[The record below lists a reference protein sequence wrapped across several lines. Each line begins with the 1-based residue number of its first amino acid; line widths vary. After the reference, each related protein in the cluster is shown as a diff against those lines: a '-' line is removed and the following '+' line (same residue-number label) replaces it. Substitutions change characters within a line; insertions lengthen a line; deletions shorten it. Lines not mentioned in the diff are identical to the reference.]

1 MGGGGGGLGVTKG
14 SCGGE
19 RRVRMMTF
27 ISEMRKGGKKTSPKD
42 WDGGVAVMKGGR
54 KSGRE
59 EEEEG
64 KKNRLAWLQSK
75 RAEEDSV
82 FSFFLSFFFP
92 VVALTP
98 GSGSDR
104 RVVYANEDGARVF
117 MSRRA
122 LSQGPSVSVS
132 QGRGEDVGEG
142 PRGS

>member
-1 MGGGGGGLGVTKG
+1 MVERVGRDDDIHFRNEERKKKKQDWVRGV
-14 SCGGE
+14 
-19 RRVRMMTF
+19 V
-27 ISEMRKGGKKTSPKD
+27 
-42 WDGGVAVMKGGR
+42 VMKGGR
-54 KSGRE
+54 KSGSGR

-64 KKNRLAWLQSK
+64 KKLPRLAPIKAGGGGQ
-75 RAEEDSV
+75 RV
-82 FSFFLSFFFP
+82 FFFS

-117 MSRRA
+117 MCPCA
-122 LSQGPSVSVS
+122 LSRGPSVSVS

>member
-1 MGGGGGGLGVTKG
+1 
-14 SCGGE
+14 
-19 RRVRMMTF
+19 MTF
-27 ISEMRKGGKKTSPKD
+27 ISEMRKGGEKTSPKD
-42 WDGGVAVMKGGR
+42 WDRGVAVMKGGR

-64 KKNRLAWLQSK
+64 EKNCLAWLQSK
-75 RAEEDSV
+75 QAEEDSV
-82 FSFFLSFFFP
+82 FSFFFLSFFLFFFP